1 MKDDKEFEVK
11 LNWQGHYN
19 ESSLSLTI
27 PRALIKQNENKVQIL
42 MKFNPNVKNDK
53 LKGIQGNW
61 EEPKAYSNQKHII
74 GGMKYVQGAGTT
86 AAAGTVLA
94 KQMQKLTLAPK
105 AAPVVARRASASP
118 NRAIVAKN
126 APAAQVKKAT
136 LKPGA
141 AKVPLKKT
149 SSNSPNVKN

>member
-1 MKDDKEFEVK
+1 
-11 LNWQGHYN
+11 
-19 ESSLSLTI
+19 
-27 PRALIKQNENKVQIL
+27 
-42 MKFNPNVKNDK
+42 
-53 LKGIQGNW
+53 
-61 EEPKAYSNQKHII
+61 
-74 GGMKYVQGAGTT
+74 MKYVQGAGTT
-86 AAAGTVLA
+86 VAAGTVLA

-149 SSNSPNVKN
+149 SSNSPNIKN